1 MPVIKPTAYS
11 PGKNQ
16 SQNSGNAGKQILFP
30 PFSYQGSIREGAQ
43 SGRLY
48 FNGVY
53 MLTGYS
59 LSGQEGSD
67 LTEIDLYVGTE
78 VISSIELEADDT
90 YARLGLGNRV
100 RVGDYAWVDCV
111 ASGGHRRIV
120 VQLYGYQI
128 Q

>member
-1 MPVIKPTAYS
+1 MSVIKPTAYS

-16 SQNSGNAGKQILFP
+16 SQSSGNAGKQILFP
-30 PFSYQGSIREGAQ
+30 PFSYQGSIREGSQ
-43 SGRLY
+43 SGHLY

-67 LTEIDLYVGTE
+67 VTEIDLLVGSE
-78 VISSIELEADDT
+78 VISTIQLGAEDT
-90 YARLGLGNRV
+90 YTRLGLGNRV
-100 RVGDYAWVDCV
+100 RTGDYAWVDCV
-111 ASGGHRRIV
+111 TSGSHKRVV